1 MAPCHTE
8 INALFLTR
16 IPPLIKKSAQS
27 ENRAALKREILFGE
41 KMADKD
47 INPGYTQTP
56 ARRALKG
63 NFKSDISD
71 A

>member
-1 MAPCHTE
+1 VN
-8 INALFLTR
+8 IVLQIWLTVK
-16 IPPLIKKSAQS
+16 IQVVLKKSARF
-27 ENRAALKREILFGE
+27 ENRAASKREILFGE

-63 NFKSDISD
+63 EKSELLVIRK
-71 A
+71 